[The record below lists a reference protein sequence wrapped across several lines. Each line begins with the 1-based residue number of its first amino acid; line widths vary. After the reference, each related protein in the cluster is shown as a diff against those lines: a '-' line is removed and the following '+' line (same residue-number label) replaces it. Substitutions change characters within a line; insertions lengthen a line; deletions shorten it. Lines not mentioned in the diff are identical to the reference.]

1 MVSEVVLKQLF
12 ERTIG
17 ILLDNENIS
26 PVLAKDARILQHVRA
41 NIFHDMKP
49 SLSSSFSSR

>member
-1 MVSEVVLKQLF
+1 MISENVLRQLF
-12 ERTIG
+12 DRTIN

-41 NIFHDMKP
+41 NIFHDTKP
-49 SLSSSFSSR
+49 SMSSSFSSR